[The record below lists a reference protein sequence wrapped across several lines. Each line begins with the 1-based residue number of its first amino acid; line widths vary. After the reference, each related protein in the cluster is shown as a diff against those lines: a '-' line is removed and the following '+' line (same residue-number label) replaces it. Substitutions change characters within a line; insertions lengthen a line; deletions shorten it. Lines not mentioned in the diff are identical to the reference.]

1 MIIIPNNNIIFVQV
15 PKEHCEQVPVESC
28 NNVPVQGK
36 VKLVPGKVKKKVCGY
51 GGGHG
56 GSGGGGHGH
65 GGGGASGGY
74 HG

>member
-1 MIIIPNNNIIFVQV
+1 M
-15 PKEHCEQVPVESC
+15 ESC

-65 GGGGASGGY
+65 GGGGANGGY